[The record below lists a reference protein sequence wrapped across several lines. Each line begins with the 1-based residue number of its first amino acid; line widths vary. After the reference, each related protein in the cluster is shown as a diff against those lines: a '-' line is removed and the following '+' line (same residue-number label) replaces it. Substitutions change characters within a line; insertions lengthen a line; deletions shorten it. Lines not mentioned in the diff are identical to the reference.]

1 MSDAPSVIVTTREE
15 LEQLITAA
23 VEKALAEQREDVAPA
38 LLDRATI
45 ARRLGIGTSTVDRLR
60 REGMPVVWIGES
72 PRFEADAC
80 VAWLRDHSQQR
91 PGADE

>member
-1 MSDAPSVIVTTREE
+1 MSAPSVIVTTREQ
-15 LEQLITAA
+15 LEEIIANA

-45 ARRLGIGTSTVDRLR
+45 ARRLGVGTSTVDRLR
-60 REGMPVVWIGES
+60 REGMPVIWIGDS
-72 PRFEADAC
+72 PRFEANAC
-80 VAWLRDHSQQR
+80 VAWLREHSQQK